1 MQNYAQMYWSIRSKE
16 VHRKI
21 YPKYLIIVEQFEPV
35 SQFYLILI
43 RSFSRT
49 AFRNMMKKIRKSE
62 KYICVVMIIMK
73 LFLRNWCVQIVLLWI
88 SKITEHS
95 RIFSYGNENNYHDD
109 YVCLFLLKQIYQFS
123 FSSFET
129 SPLSSFCHDELILF
143 AFIFKL
149 HRYISICGWSIRSK
163 LRLEVLVCL

>member
-62 KYICVVMIIMK
+62 KIYLCRDDNNEIICK
-73 LFLRNWCVQIVLLWI
+73 
-88 SKITEHS
+88 
-95 RIFSYGNENNYHDD
+95 
-109 YVCLFLLKQIYQFS
+109 
-123 FSSFET
+123 FSSVAHIY
-129 SPLSSFCHDELILF
+129 L
-143 AFIFKL
+143 
-149 HRYISICGWSIRSK
+149 RSNQID
-163 LRLEVLVCL
+163 LPFS